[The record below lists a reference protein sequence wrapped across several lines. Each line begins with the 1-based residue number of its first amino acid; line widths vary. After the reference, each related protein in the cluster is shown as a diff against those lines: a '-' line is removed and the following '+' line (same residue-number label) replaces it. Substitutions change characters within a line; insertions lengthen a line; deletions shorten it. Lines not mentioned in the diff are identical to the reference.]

1 MSLGE
6 MFSSSRKFI
15 NKFFWII
22 LIPIALDLCQL
33 FAHEYFFKAEYIP
46 IKRLFSIKLGIISS
60 PPSVNFIL
68 EDFPPVLFQY
78 NNNGLKGIIHE
89 VSLFN
94 VFFMLSIT
102 LITSFIQSGYLSVL
116 GIEEEGKISIKDFFT
131 MGNKNWFKF
140 FVIQLVQYIP
150 VILILYAREFIVLG
164 FLFILFFYVQYSIVV
179 DKGKISDNFLK
190 GMSFL
195 FSNLGLT
202 IKMALYFGFIFS
214 LLSILVY
221 ILTSFSTVGI
231 IIDIIIIAYFG
242 AVVNKTVLKVYTE
255 KVRA

>member
-6 MFSSSRKFI
+6 SFSSSRKFI
-15 NKFFWII
+15 NKFLWIL

-33 FAHEYFFKAEYIP
+33 FAHEYFFKTEYVP

-78 NNNGLKGIIHE
+78 NNSGLKGIIHE
-89 VSLFN
+89 VSLFSI
-94 VFFMLSIT
+94 FLMITIT
-102 LITSFIQSGYLSVL
+102 LIISFIHSGYLSVL
-116 GIEEEGKISIKDFFT
+116 GEKADNKISIKDFFT

-140 FVIQLVQYIP
+140 FVLHLVQSIP
-150 VILILYAREFIVLG
+150 VILILFAKEFIVLG

-179 DKGKISDNFLK
+179 DEGKISENFIK

-221 ILTSFSTVGI
+221 VLTSFSTVGI

-255 KVRA
+255 KTGV